1 MANAFDFEHLDDP
14 VFQFPSRG
22 IDTMHAYEFTNVE
35 DALNDNTL
43 WNQISTLGGKI
54 QPVNSQASLNALE
67 RIRQL
72 ANPTGN
78 LHGSTRHG

>member
-22 IDTMHAYEFTNVE
+22 IDTMRKNLMHAYDFTNVE

-43 WNQISTLGGKI
+43 WNQIRTLGGKI
-54 QPVNSQASLNALE
+54 QPV
-67 RIRQL
+67 
-72 ANPTGN
+72 
-78 LHGSTRHG
+78 TRKRA